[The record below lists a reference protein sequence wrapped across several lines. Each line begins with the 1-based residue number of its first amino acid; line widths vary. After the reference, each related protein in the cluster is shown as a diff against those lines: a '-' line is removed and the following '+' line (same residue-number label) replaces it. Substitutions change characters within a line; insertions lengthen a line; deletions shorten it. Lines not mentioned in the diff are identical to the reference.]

1 MRAQGSAGAPRM
13 KAARILRTDRLR
25 QSMNVGKERRVARF
39 VRDYRCL
46 AVQIGSRQWRLFF
59 ETGQINKNMPATD
72 LNHICGAAP
81 VQMAT
86 RQVVEQI
93 KSWISNRANEF
104 SDIVRGSSL
113 PPERRKELY
122 AINRRRAWFASAPP
136 KGIDD
141 EVRVLAR
148 RIMRHVMTQHGR
160 PTLSRISPRLD
171 ERIVLSIGPSGCE
184 TFRPLGHSAASGPGT
199 DRDPVACE

>member
-1 MRAQGSAGAPRM
+1 MTN
-13 KAARILRTDRLR
+13 RILRADRLE
-25 QSMNVGKERRVARF
+25 QSMNIGKERRVAQF
-39 VRDYRCL
+39 VRDYRSV

-104 SDIVRGSSL
+104 ADIVRSCKL
-113 PPERRKELY
+113 PPKLRKQLY
-122 AINRRRAWFASAPP
+122 AINRRRAWFTSTPL
-136 KGIDD
+136 KGIDSD
-141 EVRVLAR
+141 HYAPCHEAAWSANSVT
-148 RIMRHVMTQHGR
+148 H
-160 PTLSRISPRLD
+160 LSAP
-171 ERIVLSIGPSGCE
+171 
-184 TFRPLGHSAASGPGT
+184 
-199 DRDPVACE
+199 